1 MLCLAKNRLDT
12 KLLRIH
18 LFSVFTIKRPRAPV
32 LWSLNRVYTPT
43 ITHCTHCG
51 DVFFFIIQ
59 VIGDVYKHTLT
70 PSAPNGCVKSMLSL
84 PFNTTSQLH
93 MYYVL
98 KMVSYYF
105 FKHLH
110 V

>member
-1 MLCLAKNRLDT
+1 MSSPLRDHGLPSFG
-12 KLLRIH
+12 LLI
-18 LFSVFTIKRPRAPV
+18 
-32 LWSLNRVYTPT
+32 VYTLT
-43 ITHCTHCG
+43 NVLRLLHIVHI
-51 DVFFFIIQ
+51 VVMLFFIIQ

-70 PSAPNGCVKSMLSL
+70 PSAPYGCVKSMLSL
-84 PFNTTSQLH
+84 PFNTTSQPH